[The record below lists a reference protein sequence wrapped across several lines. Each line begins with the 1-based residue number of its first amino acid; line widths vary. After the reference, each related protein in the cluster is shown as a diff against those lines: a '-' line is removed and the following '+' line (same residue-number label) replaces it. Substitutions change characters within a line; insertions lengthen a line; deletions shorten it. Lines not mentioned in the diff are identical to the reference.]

1 MKTIVSLMMFLAL
14 IMTVQGANKIPAAT
28 TKSNLNKIYLKALGF
43 AGQKM
48 SKKASGVWKLGNGV
62 MVYSTDAY
70 GSKIRGY
77 AGPTPL
83 FIAVSDKGKIISIA
97 AAQNMETEEYFSTV
111 LESDLLKKWN
121 GKTLK
126 EAATF
131 KPDAVTGATY
141 SSYAVIRTVNA
152 AAKQLSAKGK

>member
-1 MKTIVSLMMFLAL
+1 MKYFITLILMLTIAL
-14 IMTVQGANKIPAAT
+14 NIQSGNNQSAST

-43 AGQKM
+43 GGQKFT
-48 SKKASGVWKLGNGV
+48 KKSTGVWKLNNGITI
-62 MVYSTDAY
+62 YSTDAY
-70 GSKIRGY
+70 GSRIRGY

-83 FIAVSDKGKIISIA
+83 FIAVNEKGKIVSIA
-97 AAQNMETEEYFSTV
+97 AAQNIETEEYFSYV
-111 LESDLLKKWN
+111 LESPLLKKWN

-141 SSYAVIRTVNA
+141 SSTAVIRTVNA
-152 AAKQLSAKGK
+152 TAKSLSEKK

>member
-1 MKTIVSLMMFLAL
+1 MKYFITLILMLTIAL
-14 IMTVQGANKIPAAT
+14 NIQSGNNRSAST

-43 AGQKM
+43 GGQKFT
-48 SKKASGVWKLGNGV
+48 KKSTGVWKLNNGITI
-62 MVYSTDAY
+62 YSTDAY
-70 GSKIRGY
+70 GSRIRGY

-83 FIAVSDKGKIISIA
+83 FIAVNEKGKIVSIA
-97 AAQNMETEEYFSTV
+97 AAQNIETEEYFSYV
-111 LESDLLKKWN
+111 LESPLLKKWN

-141 SSYAVIRTVNA
+141 SSTAVIRTVNA
-152 AAKQLSAKGK
+152 TAKSLSEKK